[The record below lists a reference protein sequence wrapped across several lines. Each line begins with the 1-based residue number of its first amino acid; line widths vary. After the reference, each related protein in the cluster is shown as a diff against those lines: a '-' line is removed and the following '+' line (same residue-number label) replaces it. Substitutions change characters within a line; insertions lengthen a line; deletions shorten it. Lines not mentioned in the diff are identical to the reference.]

1 MKDAHMYVGHSF
13 YIYILLL
20 IYTNACGTFVFE
32 VISLIQFRAFH
43 EEKKKKEKMEFDV
56 SRKK

>member
-43 EEKKKKEKMEFDV
+43 KEKEK
-56 SRKK
+56 RKDGI